1 MADGADSAPADEV
14 APLLRRIET
23 TAAVAVAAGATQQ
36 QLASAQAAATSLHA
50 RLVSLAAARA
60 EALARLRTAHAEAC
74 TEASSFPPA
83 ERTAVR
89 AALRAALALGADE
102 DAVRFAQSWLEM
114 CDAAEAASE
123 ARAQLSAALLAAREA
138 LRAAAARGHPLRD
151 LACLAPLAAARDD
164 AVAASLPAAEVAA
177 AEATLRELEEASAI
191 FDAEAAEAR
200 LALEGSSRS
209 GDPSQ
214 IEAALRR
221 AEPVKSA
228 VIVEHAAALSTLSAL
243 RVQAERSAATLG
255 LSSATADA
263 AAATAEPDSESG
275 PSAVN
280 ALRALE
286 TALARAA
293 AAGVSGLAVH
303 RAQSQRA
310 LMSGAAEAL
319 RREEDA
325 LSWIRESIQAG
336 RA

>member
-1 MADGADSAPADEV
+1 MRLPLPPSLPHASASQPRLAAPPGHPAS
-14 APLLRRIET
+14 LLR
-23 TAAVAVAAGATQQ
+23 
-36 QLASAQAAATSLHA
+36 
-50 RLVSLAAARA
+50 LAAK
-60 EALARLRTAHAEAC
+60 
-74 TEASSFPPA
+74 
-83 ERTAVR
+83 
-89 AALRAALALGADE
+89 
-102 DAVRFAQSWLEM
+102 
-114 CDAAEAASE
+114 
-123 ARAQLSAALLAAREA
+123 
-138 LRAAAARGHPLRD
+138 
-151 LACLAPLAAARDD
+151 
-164 AVAASLPAAEVAA
+164 
-177 AEATLRELEEASAI
+177 
-191 FDAEAAEAR
+191 
-200 LALEGSSRS
+200 
-209 GDPSQ
+209 
-214 IEAALRR
+214 AALRR